1 MPADQDGA
9 SLAREALARAREAA
23 AAKRREHEGAAA
35 ARKRAEIRRANTEPR
50 TPPGEDRGPQSF
62 GDSIAELLGDR
73 GWESEITVASVL
85 TNWDETVG
93 PEMAAHCVPRSLE
106 SGVLTIE
113 AESTAWAT
121 QIRLLQRQLLERVTA
136 VAGDGVVRRL
146 VVQGPTGPSWQHG
159 RLRVRGRGPR
169 DTYG

>member
-1 MPADQDGA
+1 VPADASGA
-9 SLAREALARAREAA
+9 SIARLALARAREAA
-23 AAKRREHEGAAA
+23 AAKRQEHESSAA
-35 ARKRAEIRRANTEPR
+35 ARKRAETRRANTAARPPR
-50 TPPGEDRGPQSF
+50 DASGPQSF

-73 GWESEITVASVL
+73 GWEAEITVASVM

-93 PEMAAHCVPRSLE
+93 PELAAHCIPRSLE
-106 SGVLTIE
+106 SGLLTIE

-121 QIRLLQRQLLERVTA
+121 QIRLLQRQLLERVTV
-136 VAGDGVVRRL
+136 VAGEGVVRRL